1 MRARYGAPSHRLAG
15 KLKTK
20 LKRGQLFT
28 LHVEENTNKFIPRKR
43 EINLN
48 LHAKTTIAHT

>member
-28 LHVEENTNKFIPRKR
+28 LHVEENTNKFIPRKKGR
-43 EINLN
+43 DS
-48 LHAKTTIAHT
+48 TI